1 MKELLAFGKKEWMEQ
16 LRSGRLFLLLLLF
29 FLFGVMSPAI
39 AKLTPWLLEL
49 MEDSL
54 KESGMT
60 LTAVTVDAMT
70 SWTQFFKNAP
80 IALIAFVLLE
90 SSIFTKEYQTGTIL
104 LALTKGLKRYQV
116 VLAKTLVLVLLWTVG
131 YALCFAV
138 TYGYTAW
145 FWDNSVVHQLLP
157 AAGCWWLLGLFAV
170 LVMVL
175 SSVLCGENAGVL
187 AGTGG
192 TFLLAYLLELLPKS
206 GKYSPAK
213 LMAAAEL
220 LTGTAEADTY
230 RPAVA
235 VTLFLGV
242 LCLCA
247 GIVIHNKKQL

>member
-70 SWTQFFKNAP
+70 SWTQFFKNIP

-90 SSIFTKEYQTGTIL
+90 SSIFTKEHQTGTIL
-104 LALTKGLKRYQV
+104 LVLTKGLKRYQV

-145 FWDNSVVHQLLP
+145 FWDNSVVCQLLP
-157 AAGCWWLLGLFAV
+157 AVGCWWLIGLFAV

-175 SSVLCGENAGVL
+175 FSVLSCGNAGVL

-192 TFLLAYLLELLPKS
+192 TFLLAYLLEILPKS

-213 LMAAAEL
+213 LMAAVEL

-230 RPAVA
+230 SPAVA
-235 VTLFLGV
+235 VTLFLCV

-247 GIVIHNKKQL
+247 GMMIYNKKQL